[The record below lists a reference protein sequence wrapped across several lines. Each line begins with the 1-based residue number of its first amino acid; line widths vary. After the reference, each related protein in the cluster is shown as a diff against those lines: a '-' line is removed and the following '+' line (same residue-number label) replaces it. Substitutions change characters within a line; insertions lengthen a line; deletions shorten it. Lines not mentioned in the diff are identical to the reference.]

1 MKLNLDHFS
10 VFYLNFDK
18 VFEIAMLL
26 DNKVPTQE
34 DQNEQKTHTT
44 KLTARLKAML
54 STIFTAEGEGSYEF
68 SKATGLNKTVEIKT
82 TNAVILRSLISAIK
96 VVDGDIDKANEGQL
110 VLINDIELSLSNEEE
125 TRQMKLV
132 KQGVLDRFT
141 HEDISIGE
149 LMKTIGED
157 HSYLI
162 TAKKNSEQYL
172 FKIPSEVQ
180 NEFEN
185 NYTIDDLFVGNV
197 SLIGIYKGNRE
208 IRDLKSTFSYLTQND
223 TSVDDEEIEE
233 SSESESGVEK
243 DHNNEMYRYL
253 DLLAIVQRLEF

>member
-1 MKLNLDHFS
+1 MKFNLDHFS

-34 DQNEQKTHTT
+34 DQNEQNIHTT

-54 STIFTAEGEGSYEF
+54 STIFTAEGEGGYEF

-96 VVDGDIDKANEGQL
+96 ISDKDIDKANVGQL
-110 VLINDIELSLSNEEE
+110 VLIDDTELFLSNEEE

-132 KQGVLDRFT
+132 KQGVLDRFK
-141 HEDISIGE
+141 HEDISVGE
-149 LMKTIGED
+149 LMKTVGED

-162 TAKKNSEQYL
+162 TANKNNEQYL

-185 NYTIDDLFVGNV
+185 NYTIDDLFIGNV
-197 SLIGIYKGNRE
+197 SLIGIYKGKRRKKE
-208 IRDLKSTFSYLTQND
+208 LKSTFGYLTQND
-223 TSVDDEEIEE
+223 KNIEDEIED
-233 SSESESGVEK
+233 SSEDESGK
-243 DHNNEMYRYL
+243 SDDNNTKYRYL